1 MTAKQA
7 IAREV
12 TEDVLMI
19 LLGIAIIFLPSGL
32 PRIICLVAL
41 IIVAIYSCLEGVA
54 RITANADRHKAMVE
68 ENRRLAESLSI
79 AKLTAKPTTE
89 VVYQTPDIPELSV
102 DDFTGNTERIKNFLS
117 ELYHGESLPNV
128 YKSYFKR
135 INDLN
140 GADSQL
146 ASFKQL
152 LTGPFVDGLSQIGMP
167 LSEEDRKR
175 ILEDLLSFAL
185 LMLDF
190 IETYRYNINNSPEQL
205 ISIKEATG
213 EITKEEALAS
223 ARMATDLADE
233 TPRYIRAIKS
243 VLEGLKL
250 DKNDFLYS
258 GYKL

>member
-1 MTAKQA
+1 MTTKQA

-12 TEDVLMI
+12 TEDILMI
-19 LLGIAIIFLPSGL
+19 VLGVAIFFIPTSL
-32 PRIICLVAL
+32 PRVICLVAL
-41 IIVAIYSCLEGVA
+41 IIVAIYSCIEGVA
-54 RITANADRHKAMVE
+54 RIAAHADKYKAKME
-68 ENRRLAESLSI
+68 ENRILAESLSI
-79 AKLTAKPTTE
+79 AKLSANPKTE
-89 VVYQTPDIPELSV
+89 VVYQTPDIPELLV
-102 DDFTGNTERIKNFLS
+102 DDFTRNTEIIKNFLS

-135 INDLN
+135 VNDLH

-146 ASFKQL
+146 DSFKRL
-152 LTGPFVDGLSQIGMP
+152 ITKPFIDRLSQIRMP

-175 ILEDLLSFAL
+175 ILEDLLSIAF

-190 IETYRYNINNSPEQL
+190 IDTYRYNINNTPEQL

-213 EITKEEALAS
+213 KITKEDALAS
-223 ARMATDLADE
+223 ARIATDLADE

-243 VLEGLKL
+243 VLEDLKL